1 MRTPGGATIG
11 RVALGAVLLVGSL
24 GLGACGSG
32 DDAAVPTTTVD
43 PLAPRAV
50 DGCGHDLSALTST
63 VTAVEP
69 TTGRVVWTA
78 SVPLAEPYLLRDDSG
93 GVRVPLQRRSVD
105 ALIAVDTGHVVDYP
119 PAGVHEVLVDVSGTA
134 TGVAG
139 MQVIDGER
147 RPEQVAVD
155 ALSVEV
161 VPSSGPAG
169 REIRG
174 TTPEGTVAW
183 STPVPSSVAS
193 SVTTRPVLY
202 GDVVVVAT
210 SDQPV
215 PACV

>member
-1 MRTPGGATIG
+1 M
-11 RVALGAVLLVGSL
+11 
-24 GLGACGSG
+24 
-32 DDAAVPTTTVD
+32 
-43 PLAPRAV
+43 
-50 DGCGHDLSALTST
+50 LTST
-63 VTAVEP
+63 VTAVDP

-105 ALIAVDTGHVVDYP
+105 ALIDVDTGQVLDHP

-155 ALSVEV
+155 GLSVEV

-174 TTPEGTVAW
+174 ITPRRGGGVEHAG
-183 STPVPSSVAS
+183 
-193 SVTTRPVLY
+193 PVLGGQLGHHPAGAY

-210 SDQPV
+210 SDAPV
-215 PACV
+215 PTCV

>member
-1 MRTPGGATIG
+1 VVL
-11 RVALGAVLLVGSL
+11 VAAALAVFLA
-24 GLGACGSG
+24 ACGGG
-32 DDAAVPTTTVD
+32 DDAAAPTTTVD

-50 DGCGHDLSALTST
+50 DGCGHDISALTST
-63 VTAVEP
+63 VTAVDP

-78 SVPLAEPYLLRDDSG
+78 SVPLADVYLLRDDSG

-105 ALIAVDTGHVVDYP
+105 ALIDVDTGQVLDYP

-134 TGVAG
+134 TGVVG
-139 MQVIDGER
+139 MQVVDGER

-155 ALSVEV
+155 GLAVEV
-161 VPSSGPAG
+161 VPSNGPAG

-174 TTPEGTVAW
+174 ITPDGTVGW

-193 SVTTRPVLY
+193 SLTARPVLY

-210 SDQPV
+210 SDEPV
-215 PACV
+215 PTCI